1 MIKINVA
8 KAAGSSLTALRIPTA
23 IVLYQ
28 HIEPEGSLGIRNCC
42 KMQKI
47 GLTWFNISYNYIY
60 ILGIYYLEIKKVS
73 FAKDFTNKTWKDQ
86 T

>member
-28 HIEPEGSLGIRNCC
+28 HIEPEGFFGHPKLL
-42 KMQKI
+42 QKI
-47 GLTWFNISYNYIY
+47 GLIWFNIYVYT
-60 ILGIYYLEIKKVS
+60 LGIYYLQIKKVL
-73 FAKDFTNKTWKDQ
+73 FAKVFTNKT
-86 T
+86 